1 MERQNR
7 TADCERGMA
16 LAVSGRRNV
25 PSASIVLIGVVL
37 AALTSGLD
45 AAPPL
50 VLKAVPADAVAVYVA
65 AGQKACAPPHEGP
78 SAVQMVASLSDQAYQ
93 LGVLSKLAPSVR
105 GWIDALSSLPE
116 ILPYPHAVVL
126 LDITGRRRE
135 DGGHELAELEA
146 VLIVATRGANQG
158 LERRIQHLLNV
169 YTNTAQTTL
178 SSWSHEGD
186 AAFTIKDRRLPPW
199 ATISWGQLGD
209 HYVVTLGAG
218 AYERVADT
226 VAGRSPS
233 LQSDTWVA
241 QGIADTNAS
250 DAALLCYVDLA
261 GLRRNADAS
270 LASKIG
276 EVAEALTL
284 HDAERALVALAH
296 ADRSVE
302 AIGVLHRGGRD
313 EIVPLVGRRFLA
325 DFGEW
330 IIPQQARSY
339 AAIDLNPRGLV
350 RSIAQGYLAA
360 KSPSS
365 RERVRSFWRE
375 VESGTGVSIERDIL
389 QHLGRPMIIH
399 DYPHHAL
406 NLPLAWTI
414 LLPVQGDANVLR
426 ENLNKLLGAARREL
440 AGQSRVQLVRD
451 PDGVW
456 YVQFGLAGPA
466 MVVTDEWV
474 VISFSP
480 HAVRQNIG
488 NPR

>member
-1 MERQNR
+1 M
-7 TADCERGMA
+7 
-16 LAVSGRRNV
+16 LATF
-25 PSASIVLIGVVL
+25 
-37 AALTSGLD
+37 AAGID
-45 AAPPL
+45 ATPPL
-50 VLKAVPADAVAVYVA
+50 VLKAVPADAVAAYVA
-65 AGQKACAPPHEGP
+65 AGQKAGAPPHEGP

-93 LGVLSKLAPSVR
+93 LGLLSKVAPSVR
-105 GWIDALSSLPE
+105 GWLDALSSLPE
-116 ILPYPHAVVL
+116 VLPHPHAVVL

-135 DGGHELAELEA
+135 DGGHDLAALEA
-146 VLIVATRGANQG
+146 VLIVTTRGANEG

-169 YTNTAQTTL
+169 YTNTAQTAL

-209 HYVVTLGAG
+209 HYVVTLGTG

-241 QGIADTNAS
+241 QAIADANAGN
-250 DAALLCYVDLA
+250 AALLCYADFA
-261 GLRRNADAS
+261 RLRRNADTS
-270 LASKIG
+270 LTSKIE

-284 HDAERALVALAH
+284 HGAERALAALSRPG
-296 ADRSVE
+296 RSVE
-302 AIGVLHRGGRD
+302 AIGVVHRGDRD

-325 DFGEW
+325 DVGES
-330 IIPQQARSY
+330 IIPQQARGY
-339 AAIDLNPRGLV
+339 AVIDLNPRGVV
-350 RSIAQGYLAA
+350 RSIAQAYLAA

-365 RERVRSFWRE
+365 RERVHSFWRE
-375 VESGTGVSIERDIL
+375 VESSTGVSIERDIL

-414 LLPVQGDANVLR
+414 LLPVEGDADVLR
-426 ENLNKLLGAARREL
+426 GNVNKLLGAARREL
-440 AGQSRVQLVRD
+440 AGQSGVQLVRD

-456 YVQFGLAGPA
+456 YVQIGLAGPA
-466 MVVTDEWV
+466 MAVTDRWV
-474 VISFSP
+474 VVSFSP
-480 HAVRQNIG
+480 SAVRQNIR